1 MRLAWLTDV
10 RPEGLRAGT
19 VETHGDRVCIANMY
33 KRRAQ
38 PVSSPDYLKRDGDAA
53 TFVEFRISA
62 RRVDHHIL
70 ACLRES
76 RCISFGRV
84 DRAPADAPGE
94 VCLSDTCLPAPA
106 AS

>member
-38 PVSSPDYLKRDGDAA
+38 PVSSPDHLKRDGDAA
-53 TFVEFRISA
+53 TTSA
-62 RRVDHHIL
+62 AAAGIHAIFFK
-70 ACLRES
+70 S
-76 RCISFGRV
+76 
-84 DRAPADAPGE
+84 PK
-94 VCLSDTCLPAPA
+94 LPLPLPLPPP
-106 AS
+106 SSWED